1 MTHTFNLNGRAV
13 RLIVSHEGKKYKK
26 ATGLTIDPSLWNQKA
41 RSLRAKCKDAKVYE
55 RLRLIDLRMAEKEA
69 DGDVSPEEAIN
80 YAIHGEN
87 AAESPENGP
96 EKEKGAGVSFY
107 EYFDEWANR
116 DTPQKRQRRNTLK
129 LIRECMGDSW
139 DWADIDTAFFFRL
152 VQKLKALEYSVNYIG
167 SIAKKLKTV
176 MSEGYKLKYHTNT
189 DFHQFSAPMEEAS
202 TVYLTQNEVDR
213 LWGLTLTDETERR
226 SRDLFLLGCYTA
238 MRFSDYSRLTLDN
251 IRDGMIYFTQKKT
264 AGRVVV
270 PASPRVLAILKR
282 NGGEAPKVGQEVL
295 NRTIKAVCFKARIFD
310 KVEVTKSK
318 GGRHETRLVEKYT
331 QVSSHT
337 ARRTAATLLYQSGV
351 PASAVMQLTGHKTE
365 TDFYKYIR
373 TTREE
378 NARRLADNPFFK

>member
-1 MTHTFNLNGRAV
+1 MTHTFNLNGRAI
-13 RLIVSHEGKKYKK
+13 RLIISHEGRKYKK
-26 ATGLTIDPSLWNQKA
+26 ATGLTIDPALWNQKA

-69 DGDVSPEEAIN
+69 TGEVPPEEAII
-80 YAIHGEN
+80 YAIYGED
-87 AAESPENGP
+87 AAESPEIGR
-96 EKEKGAGVSFY
+96 EKEKGTGVSFY
-107 EYFDEWANR
+107 EYFNEWANR
-116 DTPQKRQRRNTLK
+116 ETPQKRQRRNTLK

-152 VQKLKALEYSVNYIG
+152 VQKLKSLEYSVNYIG

-189 DFHQFSAPMEEAS
+189 DYRQFSAPMEEAS
-202 TVYLTQNEVDR
+202 TVYLTREEVDR
-213 LWGLTLTDETERR
+213 LWNLGLSDDTERKC
-226 SRDLFLLGCYTA
+226 RDLFLLGCYTA
-238 MRFSDYSRLTLDN
+238 MRFSDYSRLSLDN

-295 NRTIKAVCFKARIFD
+295 NRTIKVVCFKARIFD

-351 PASAVMQLTGHKTE
+351 PASAVMQITGHKTE
-365 TDFYKYIR
+365 SDFYRYIR

-378 NARRLADNPFFK
+378 NARLLAENPFFK

>member
-1 MTHTFNLNGRAV
+1 MTHTFNLNGRAI
-13 RLIVSHEGKKYKK
+13 RLIISHEGRKYKK
-26 ATGLTIDPSLWNQKA
+26 ATGLTIDPALWNQKA

-69 DGDVSPEEAIN
+69 TGEVPPEEAII
-80 YAIHGEN
+80 YAIYGED
-87 AAESPENGP
+87 AAESPEIGR
-96 EKEKGAGVSFY
+96 EKEKGTGVSFY

-116 DTPQKRQRRNTLK
+116 ETPQKRQRRNTLK

-152 VQKLKALEYSVNYIG
+152 VQKLKAREYSVNYIG

-176 MSEGYKLKYHTNT
+176 MSEGYKLKYHANT
-189 DFHQFSAPMEEAS
+189 DYRQFSAPMEEAS
-202 TVYLTQNEVDR
+202 TVYLTREEVDR
-213 LWGLTLTDETERR
+213 LWNLGLSDDTERKC
-226 SRDLFLLGCYTA
+226 RDLFLLGCYTA
-238 MRFSDYSRLTLDN
+238 MRFSDYFRLTLDN

-295 NRTIKAVCFKARIFD
+295 NRTIKVVCFKARIFD

-331 QVSSHT
+331 QVSCHT

-378 NARRLADNPFFK
+378 NARMLADNPFFK